1 MDEKKAVTEL
11 MKVLLVEDD
20 EDDYI
25 LARRLLTA
33 IYGERLSLDWA
44 RTYEAALEM
53 TLTYAHDVCLLD
65 YRLGLR
71 SGVEL
76 LREICAENHPL
87 PIILMTGQGDR
98 EVDLEAMNAGAADYL
113 VKGQIDAALLERA
126 IRYAIQQKR
135 SEAQRVQLVR
145 EQEARAQAEEANRLK
160 DEFLATVSHELRSP
174 LNAIQGWAELLLDGG
189 LDEQN
194 ATRAVETIARHT
206 RAQNQLISDLLDVS
220 RIITGK
226 LHFETA
232 PVDLAQAIEAAL
244 ETVRPA
250 AEAKGVE
257 LRQRLD
263 PKGGLVLGDDTRLR
277 QVVWNLL
284 SNAIKYTPR
293 GGHIETRLERDGAE
307 VAIIVRDTGEG
318 IGADF
323 LPHIFERF
331 RQADGATTR
340 RHGGLGLGLAIVRH
354 LIEAHGGRVSA
365 ASGGVGQGAILKVT
379 LPLMVLPNADPSNAE
394 CGVRSVGSTS
404 EQSATH
410 NPQFAILEGVRV
422 LVVDDESDARELLK
436 LALVT
441 RGAEVRVGASA
452 SDALDIMGQWRP
464 DVFVNDIGMP
474 DEDGYELMR
483 KVRALPA
490 ERGGQTP
497 AVALTGYFSVNAAK
511 RSLAAGYQI
520 FMPKPVNLT
529 ELATAIA
536 RLAVTDWQTAV
547 PSPTNNPV
555 KFNE

>member
-25 LARRLLTA
+25 LARRLLAA

-189 LDEQN
+189 LDEQT

-263 PKGGLVLGDDTRLR
+263 PKAGLVLGDDTRLR

-379 LPLMVLPNADPSNAE
+379 LPLMVSPNADTSNAE

-404 EQSATH
+404 EQSATR

>member
-25 LARRLLTA
+25 VARRLLTA

-44 RTYEAALEM
+44 RTYEAALKI

-65 YRLGLR
+65 YRLGSR
-71 SGVEL
+71 SGIEL

-113 VKGQIDAALLERA
+113 IKGQIDVALLERA

-135 SEAQRVQLVR
+135 SEAQRVQLAR

-189 LDEQN
+189 LDEQT
-194 ATRAVETIARHT
+194 AARAVETIARHT

-263 PKGGLVLGDDTRLR
+263 PKAGLVLGDDTRLR

-293 GGHIETRLERDGAE
+293 GGHVETRLERDGSQ
-307 VAIIVRDTGEG
+307 VTIIVRDTGEG
-318 IGADF
+318 IGEDF
-323 LPHIFERF
+323 LPHIFDRF

-354 LIEAHGGRVSA
+354 LVEAHGGRVSA
-365 ASGGVGQGAILKVT
+365 ASGGAGQGAILTVT
-379 LPLMVLPNADPSNAE
+379 LPLMASPNADPSNAE
-394 CGVRSVGSTS
+394 RGVRSVGPTS
-404 EQSATH
+404 EQSATR
-410 NPQFAILEGVRV
+410 NPQFAILEGLRV
-422 LVVDDESDARELLK
+422 LVVDDEPDARELLK
-436 LALVT
+436 LALAT

-464 DVFVNDIGMP
+464 DVLVNDIGMP

-497 AVALTGYFSVNAAK
+497 AVALTGYFSVKSANRA
-511 RSLAAGYQI
+511 LAAGYQI